1 MTSRNCTVSG
11 LFPVQILKQMNVRK
25 RPRQE
30 ITGDIQSLPFSST
43 LEPALGT
50 TESDIPKPIPKSDA
64 LQSALQP
71 TRK

>member
-1 MTSRNCTVSG
+1 
-11 LFPVQILKQMNVRK
+11 MNVRK